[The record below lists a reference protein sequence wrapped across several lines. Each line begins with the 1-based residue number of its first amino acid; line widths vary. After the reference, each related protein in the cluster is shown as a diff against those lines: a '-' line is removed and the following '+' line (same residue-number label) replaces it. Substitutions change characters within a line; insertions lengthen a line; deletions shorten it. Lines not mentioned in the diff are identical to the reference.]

1 MNVDIRIMIDVT
13 QGELNVF
20 MSTHDDTY
28 LAYPNSSLL
37 LDQQYNMHFNSS
49 IITDNVFLE
58 QEAVGLR
65 TYITIVEPKTIL
77 TVRRLKDR
85 LVITLPEV
93 SIVILL

>member
-37 LDQQYNMHFNSS
+37 LDQQYSVHFNSS
-49 IITDNVFLE
+49 SIATNNVFREKDAL
-58 QEAVGLR
+58 GLR
-65 TYITIVEPKTIL
+65 TYITITEPKTIL
-77 TVRRLKDR
+77 TVRGLKDR

-93 SIVILL
+93 S